1 MVFTFFFPLAIILHV
16 RYIGVEQPR
25 QFHPGMCML
34 GGIIMQQQLLR
45 QISVGESDSLSYY
58 LLENLET
65 IGNGE
70 SHMGYGIRVRED
82 THCIDAVVCDISPNR
97 DYTQSLL
104 YQLADYEVYPV
115 HLQDVVSEMIG

>member
-1 MVFTFFFPLAIILHV
+1 
-16 RYIGVEQPR
+16 
-25 QFHPGMCML
+25 
-34 GGIIMQQQLLR
+34 MQQQLLR

-115 HLQDVVSEMIG
+115 HLQDVVSEMIGWSIVK